1 MNTKKRVYVF
11 ALSIYGLVIFSKALG
26 HIDEA
31 VSDLFDRLDK
41 RVMPILV
48 PLLRIWGAIAYAH
61 LLVLRSYR
69 SRKSK

>member
-1 MNTKKRVYVF
+1 MSITGMNTKKRVVVF

-31 VSDLFDRLDK
+31 VSDLFDWLDK
-41 RVMPILV
+41 RV

-61 LLVLRSYR
+61 LLVLR
-69 SRKSK
+69 